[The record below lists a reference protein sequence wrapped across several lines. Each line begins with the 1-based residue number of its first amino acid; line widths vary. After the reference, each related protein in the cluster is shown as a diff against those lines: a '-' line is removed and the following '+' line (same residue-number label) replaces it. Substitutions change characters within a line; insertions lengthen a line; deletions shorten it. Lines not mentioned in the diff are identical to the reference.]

1 MGLAINCLPSVR
13 ERIVR
18 DFMAPSR
25 DLMGKW
31 VFLNQICTV
40 EGCEISGRFIIRN
53 AGNLDAPAS
62 VVRFYL
68 SEDAVYDDGKDTLLE
83 EVTTKAIEG
92 GESQPIRLDYRLR
105 TGQDVRRKYI
115 IVVIDGE
122 NRVVES
128 NKENTYVVG
137 TIE

>member
-1 MGLAINCLPSVR
+1 V
-13 ERIVR
+13 
-18 DFMAPSR
+18 D
-25 DLMGKW
+25 
-31 VFLNQICTV
+31 
-40 EGCEISGRFIIRN
+40 GCEVSGSFVIRN

-62 VVRFYL
+62 QVRFYL
-68 SEDAVYDDGKDTLLE
+68 SEDAVYDEGRDTLLK
-83 EVTTKAIEG
+83 EVTTKTIEG
-92 GESQPIRLDYRLR
+92 GESQPIRIDHRLG

-128 NKENTYVVG
+128 NKENNYVVG